1 MPDDEYLGVAPRMR
15 HVICHYH
22 IYKNSGTTFDHIL
35 ERNFGARHVRFD
47 GPFPYFSIGQRELA
61 KVIERNRA
69 AVAFSSHQITLPVPV
84 SLDFNVLPAV
94 FVRHPLLRI
103 YSIYRY
109 KRSEDDG
116 TLTSDNAT
124 RMDFDEW
131 CRTCL
136 SHPLEIAHVSNA
148 QTRALGG
155 QYGEVPLM
163 RRHREWMEFDLKQAL
178 RNLRGVELLAR
189 TENFAQDVGRFA
201 GILARHG
208 IEFEADGT
216 EPQNVTGSDLDK
228 PIAER
233 LERVRSELGEH
244 THAKLVAANAQDMA
258 LYAFASALLDDD
270 GD

>member
-1 MPDDEYLGVAPRMR
+1 MR

-47 GPFPYFSIGQRELA
+47 GPFPYFSIGHRELA
-61 KVIERNRA
+61 KVIARNRA
-69 AVAFSSHQITLPVPV
+69 AVAFSSHQITLPVPA

-109 KRSEDDG
+109 TRSENDG

-136 SHPLEIAHVSNA
+136 AHSLEIVQVSNS
-148 QTRALGG
+148 QTRMLGG
-155 QYGEVPLM
+155 QAGEVSLS
-163 RRHREWMEFDLKQAL
+163 RRHKDWMEYDLQQAL
-178 RNLRGVELLAR
+178 RNLRLVELLAR
-189 TENFAQDVGRFA
+189 TEHFSGDVGRFPAALA
-201 GILARHG
+201 GYG
-208 IEFEADGT
+208 IEFVVDGT
-216 EPQNVTGSDLDK
+216 EPQNVTGSDLGK
-228 PIAER
+228 AVGER
-233 LERVRSELGEH
+233 LAQVQAELSPG
-244 THAKLVAANAQDMA
+244 TYASLVAANRQDLA
-258 LYAFASALLDDD
+258 VYATAASLLGDD
-270 GD
+270 GHA